1 MLFKTVMWHLA
12 QHVLIF
18 TSFQIEFHTVF
29 RWVLF
34 LTFLQPCF
42 HGFSCY
48 FTNCFSC
55 LAFFDCPLFR
65 PSNLGLFGVLL
76 KRARA
81 NKYFWTTEFA
91 FILRNDVVSNFT
103 MIFSSFVMIFC
114 DKCSTISQ
122 KIALS
127 QV

>member
-1 MLFKTVMWHLA
+1 MGLHPEREPTEGGTSSRRSSRRKFLLFKTVMWHLA

-18 TSFQIEFHTVF
+18 TSFHIEFHTVF

-48 FTNCFSC
+48 FTNYFSC

-81 NKYFWTTEFA
+81 K
-91 FILRNDVVSNFT
+91 
-103 MIFSSFVMIFC
+103 
-114 DKCSTISQ
+114 
-122 KIALS
+122 
-127 QV
+127 